1 MVKILLQAPPHNL
14 RNLKRNSIIQL
25 VTCPETKSHSSQE
38 ENVYLVK
45 SNQHL
50 CQKQLLGSE

>member
-14 RNLKRNSIIQL
+14 RNLKKKSIINQL
-25 VTCPETKSHSSQE
+25 HVLKPSHNQVKE
-38 ENVYLVK
+38 KNVYLVK

-50 CQKQLLGSE
+50 GKNKNSC